1 MDRYYVEFPERR
13 NYMPIE
19 ISYNRTRA
27 VSYAKTW
34 AMKRNPN
41 YLNFDQ
47 LGGDCTNFASQ
58 CIFAG
63 SGVMNYTPVL
73 GWYYNSSQDRTASWS
88 GVQYL
93 ANFLISNKG
102 VGPYATEV
110 HQEQL
115 EIGDIIQLGSNE
127 REFYHSSVVTSIE
140 KDTIL
145 VCAHSYD
152 AYMRPLSTYTYETIR
167 FLHIQ
172 GARKAQ

>member
-1 MDRYYVEFPERR
+1 
-13 NYMPIE
+13 MPIE
-19 ISYNRTRA
+19 VSYNRTRA
-27 VSYAKTW
+27 VAYAKTW
-34 AMKRNPN
+34 ALKRNPN
-41 YLNFDQ
+41 YLNFDK

-73 GWYYNSSQDRTASWS
+73 GWYYNNSQDRTASWS

-102 VGPYATEV
+102 IGPYAIETD
-110 HQEQL
+110 QKNL
-115 EIGDIIQLGSNE
+115 KIGDIVQLGRNE
-127 REFYHSSVVTSIE
+127 REFYHTPVVTGIE
-140 KDTIL
+140 ENTIF

-152 AYMRPLSTYTYETIR
+152 AYMRPLSTYTYEAIR

-172 GARKAQ
+172 GVRKAQ

>member
-1 MDRYYVEFPERR
+1 
-13 NYMPIE
+13 MPIE
-19 ISYNRTRA
+19 VSYNRTRA
-27 VSYAKTW
+27 VAYAKTW
-34 AMKRNPN
+34 ALKRNPN
-41 YLNFDQ
+41 YLNFDK

-73 GWYYNSSQDRTASWS
+73 GWYYNNSQDRTASWS

-102 VGPYATEV
+102 IGPYAIETD
-110 HQEQL
+110 QKNL
-115 EIGDIIQLGSNE
+115 KIGDIVQLGKNE
-127 REFYHSSVVTSIE
+127 REFYHTPVVTGIE
-140 KDTIL
+140 ENTIF

-152 AYMRPLSTYTYETIR
+152 AYMRSLSTYTYEAIR

-172 GARKAQ
+172 GVRKA